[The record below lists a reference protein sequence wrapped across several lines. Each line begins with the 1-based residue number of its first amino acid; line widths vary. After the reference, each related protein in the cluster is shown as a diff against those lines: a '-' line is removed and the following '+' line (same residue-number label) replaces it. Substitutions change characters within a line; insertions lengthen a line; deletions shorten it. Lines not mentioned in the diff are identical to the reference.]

1 MKTLSCLLL
10 LVLSVSGSA
19 VAKSIVT
26 VEDAWARSTV
36 IMQTTSGAFM
46 KLTASED
53 AKLIAAKAAV
63 AGVVEVHEMK
73 TVDGVMRMN
82 AITSLDLPKGKP
94 VELGPGGY
102 HIMLMDL
109 KERLKIGDVIDMTLT
124 IEDAKKERSELLV
137 KVPIHSFT
145 SRKAAQE
152 KKDAEKK

>member
-26 VEDAWARSTV
+26 VEDAWARST
-36 IMQTTSGAFM
+36 
-46 KLTASED
+46 
-53 AKLIAAKAAV
+53 V